1 MSGSLFHI
9 NDIRHES
16 CEISSG
22 ERHTL
27 DALAEAL
34 MKDEALERADVE
46 RIIQGSNESVLT
58 RGRITL
64 TGSNMIRHVRI
75 EH

>member
-1 MSGSLFHI
+1 LSGYLFLI

-27 DALAEAL
+27 DALSEAL
-34 MKDEALERADVE
+34 MKDEVLERADVG
-46 RIIQGSNESVLT
+46 RIIQGAKE
-58 RGRITL
+58 
-64 TGSNMIRHVRI
+64 
-75 EH
+75 